1 MKTFEEKW
9 TAWLDDQ
16 LSGKELLAFEQSLPD
31 LEVARAEKRGA
42 QRLGSFLKQ
51 QLAAQTMSNEEFFSH
66 QVHERIAR
74 ETEDLPR
81 TRSTWWTVPR
91 LVWCGATALALFVLT
106 TFVFLG
112 QHQPGG
118 QSDKTL
124 KTGQEDWLA
133 NSKYFGLH
141 VDARGENDAGYTLNL
156 KLYKEKDVLL
166 ETDANLSRSS
176 PLVIKGPQVGSGQ
189 LLLVLV
195 VKDDEQTTHRR
206 RHAQPANPIRAGWY
220 RLRRFMHRVMP

>member
-74 ETEDLPR
+74 ESENGSR
-81 TRSTWWTVPR
+81 GRGTRSTWWTVPR

-112 QHQPGG
+112 QHQPGE
-118 QSDKTL
+118 QSEYLTQILNSRVDPAGNPNAAIYIFESKTDNKVTVL
-124 KTGQEDWLA
+124 WTE
-133 NSKYFGLH
+133 GLQSLPA
-141 VDARGENDAGYTLNL
+141 DYAAR
-156 KLYKEKDVLL
+156 
-166 ETDANLSRSS
+166 
-176 PLVIKGPQVGSGQ
+176 
-189 LLLVLV
+189 
-195 VKDDEQTTHRR
+195 
-206 RHAQPANPIRAGWY
+206 
-220 RLRRFMHRVMP
+220 